1 MLDGA
6 GRMCDKTRMAEWFAH
21 SSDTHGFKNVRHSN
35 VYENVVAQVEEGI
48 LSDRLKPGDRLP
60 SERKLTEVFQTSRRT
75 LREAM
80 RVLEQK
86 GLIEIRIG
94 SKGGAFVTD
103 RSSDRM
109 KESLSLLIRQKK
121 IRYESLVE
129 FRYELEGNVAVLAAE
144 RALPAEVEALKN
156 LLEETKRL
164 AEAGLESSNE
174 FNDQETR
181 LHLYLSHIGKNPL
194 YEVILETIH
203 EVLVFPSFK
212 VVRVDQEY
220 LRTAYQDWVAIVRAI
235 EKRQAA
241 RAGNL
246 MRQHLEWFSRY
257 HRAKGELFDGKSWR
271 IVRKK
276 TGH

>member
-1 MLDGA
+1 MG
-6 GRMCDKTRMAEWFAH
+6 EWFAH
-21 SSDTHGFKNVRHSN
+21 SPDKQVFINVKHSH
-35 VYENVVAQVEEGI
+35 VYENVVGQIEEGI
-48 LSDRLKPGDRLP
+48 FSDRLKPGDRLP

-109 KESLSLLIRQKK
+109 KESLSLLIRKKK

-129 FRYELEGNVAVLAAE
+129 FRYELEGNGAVLAAQ
-144 RALPAEVEALKN
+144 RALPGEVETLKN
-156 LLEETKRL
+156 LLTETKRL
-164 AEAGLESSNE
+164 VDAGLATRNE

-181 LHLYLSHIGKNPL
+181 LHLFLSRIGKNPL

-212 VVRVDQEY
+212 VVKVDQEY
-220 LRTAYQDWVAIVRAI
+220 LRRAYQDWVAIVRAV
-235 EKRQAA
+235 EKKQAA
-241 RAGNL
+241 RAGTL
-246 MRQHLEWFSRY
+246 MRKHLEWFSRY
-257 HRAKGELFDGKSWR
+257 HRATGEIFDGTSWR

-276 TGH
+276 ADR